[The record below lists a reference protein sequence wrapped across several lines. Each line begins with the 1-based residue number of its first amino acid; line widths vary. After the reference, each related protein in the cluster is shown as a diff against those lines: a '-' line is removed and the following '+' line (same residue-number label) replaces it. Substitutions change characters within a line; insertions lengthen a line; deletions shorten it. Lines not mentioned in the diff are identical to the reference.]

1 MKPSL
6 LIWKALIILL
16 IGLILTVFVS
26 YLIYVDEEKRTEKEF
41 SLVCDEIKTKIET
54 RLHAH
59 AQLLRSGAAYFNAS
73 DTVTR
78 INWSE
83 FIKQN
88 KININLPGIQG
99 VGFSLIIPKSQLEQH
114 TQRIRNEGF
123 PQYTVHPTNDRS
135 EYTSIIY
142 LEPFDYRNQRA
153 FGYDMFSQSVRREA
167 MEQSRDFDI
176 AALTGKVLLVQETD
190 DDLQAGTL
198 MYVPVYKN
206 NEQVGNIQ
214 QRRDAIIG
222 WVYSPYRMN
231 DLMDGMLGSWG
242 SDSTKIINLIVYD
255 GDSINDNAM
264 IFDSDKKNN
273 KKGNTFN

>member
-78 INWSE
+78 IKWSE

-123 PQYTVHPTNDRS
+123 PQYTVHPINRTSCGRNDR
-135 EYTSIIY
+135 
-142 LEPFDYRNQRA
+142 A
-153 FGYDMFSQSVRREA
+153 
-167 MEQSRDFDI
+167 
-176 AALTGKVLLVQETD
+176 
-190 DDLQAGTL
+190 
-198 MYVPVYKN
+198 
-206 NEQVGNIQ
+206 
-214 QRRDAIIG
+214 
-222 WVYSPYRMN
+222 
-231 DLMDGMLGSWG
+231 
-242 SDSTKIINLIVYD
+242 
-255 GDSINDNAM
+255 
-264 IFDSDKKNN
+264 
-273 KKGNTFN
+273 